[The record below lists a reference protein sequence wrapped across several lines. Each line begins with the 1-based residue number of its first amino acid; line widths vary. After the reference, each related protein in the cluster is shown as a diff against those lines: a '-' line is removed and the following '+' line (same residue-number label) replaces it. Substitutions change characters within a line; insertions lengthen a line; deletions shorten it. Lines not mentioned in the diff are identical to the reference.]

1 MFFPLNLALYIAC
14 FIVFALLFTYL
25 AASLAR
31 RRRGPAYSWDYDTA
45 KSEVH
50 ASLFACAA
58 AHGSADFHAIEV
70 EHTKI
75 DTNLPRSAD
84 HRFDPLHAALNLLD
98 GWIDSSNHEWRYY
111 EGIARDDWPNLALAL
126 AADISQN
133 RTISNPLIIKHF
145 AKGQS
150 PSSKATSKDVY

>member
-1 MFFPLNLALYIAC
+1 VFFPLSLALYIAC
-14 FIVFALLFTYL
+14 FIVFALLFTYI

-31 RRRGPAYSWDYDTA
+31 RRREPPFSWDYDTA
-45 KSEVH
+45 RSEVQ
-50 ASLFACAA
+50 ASLIRCAA

-84 HRFDPLHAALNLLD
+84 LRFDPLHAALNLLD
-98 GWIDSSNHEWRYY
+98 AWIDSSNHEWRYY
-111 EGIARDDWPNLALAL
+111 EGIGRDDWPKLALAL

-133 RTISNPLIIKHF
+133 LTISNPLLIKHF
-145 AKGQS
+145 AKRQS
-150 PSSKATSKDVY
+150 RSRMATSEDVN